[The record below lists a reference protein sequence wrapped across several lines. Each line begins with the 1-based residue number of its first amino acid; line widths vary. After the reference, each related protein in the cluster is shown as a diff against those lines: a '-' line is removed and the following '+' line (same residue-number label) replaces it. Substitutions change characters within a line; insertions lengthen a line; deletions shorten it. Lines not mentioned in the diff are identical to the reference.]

1 MKSAVRRAL
10 GAVIMTSVFAIASAG
25 SPDQCLQRTVSFAD
39 LDITHPAGA
48 AVLYERI
55 RAAAREVCRASIE
68 HDLNFAE
75 LSGSCVH
82 DAIARAVNEVN
93 TPTLSRYYETATGLV
108 VLAHH

>member
-1 MKSAVRRAL
+1 MKSAVRAL
-10 GAVIMTSVFAIASAG
+10 AAVTMASVCAIASAG
-25 SPDQCLQRTVSFAD
+25 SPDPSPQRTVSFAD

-48 AVLYERI
+48 AVLYQRI
-55 RAAAREVCRASIE
+55 RAAAREVCRSSIG

-75 LSGSCVH
+75 LSGYCVQ